1 MQEIDNR
8 GEGMAFLKLLP
19 GRAIWHMPFRFHV
32 ANVLGS
38 RYSLRSVLFHNV
50 SNASSPFTSGLGV
63 TLPVNEFEERIRFL
77 ARYYTPIGLEEVF
90 HESRSYKSKRP
101 VLVTFDDVYASVA
114 LQAAPICEKYGVPAI
129 LFVNYRFL
137 DNKDLALDNLICY
150 VVNTKGVAAVTS
162 VAREIS
168 RSKELSLHSVTD
180 IIGEFLPSLSL
191 KTRSAFYE
199 RLADVAGIKPSALAG
214 EAGLYLSSAQLQS
227 LASSNF
233 EIGNHTYSHVHG
245 RQLMHQDFDHEIDEN
260 KAALE
265 SIIGKQ
271 VRAYSAPYGYSA
283 DLPSNLVEHLR
294 QSGHRSAFL
303 VEGRVNHPLSDPYHL
318 YRVSVQARN
327 EADFFSELEILPRL
341 RSIRHAWLRRGAKEL
356 SLVPATRSSSD

>member
-8 GEGMAFLKLLP
+8 REGIGFLKQLP

-32 ANVLGS
+32 AKALGP
-38 RYSLRSVLFHNV
+38 RYFLRSVLFHNI
-50 SNASSPFTSGLGV
+50 SDASSPFTGGLGV
-63 TLPVNEFEERIRFL
+63 TLPINEFEERIRFL
-77 ARYYTPIGLEEVF
+77 ARYYTPVALEEVF
-90 HESRSYKSKRP
+90 QKSRSYKIKRP

-114 LQAAPICEKYGVPAI
+114 LQAAPICEKYGIPAI

-150 VVNTKGVAAVTS
+150 VANTKGVAAVTS
-162 VAREIS
+162 VARDIF
-168 RSKELSLHSVTD
+168 RSKELSLHSVAE
-180 IIGEFLPSLSL
+180 IIGDFLPFLPL
-191 KTRSAFYE
+191 KTRRLFHE
-199 RLADVAGIKPSALAG
+199 RLADVTGLKPSMLASG
-214 EAGLYLSSAQLQS
+214 AGLYLSSAQLQS

-245 RQLMHQDFDHEIDEN
+245 RQLMPQDFDHEIDDN

-265 SIIGKQ
+265 SVIGKQ

-283 DLPSNLVEHLR
+283 DLPSKLVEHLQ

-303 VEGRVNHPLSDPYHL
+303 VEGRVNPPLSDPYHL

-327 EADFFSELEILPRL
+327 EAEFFSELEILPRL
-341 RSIRHAWLRRGAKEL
+341 RSIRHAWRRRGAKEL
-356 SLVPATRSSSD
+356 SLVPVTHSS